1 MIGCVGDALL
11 DVSVRLAEP
20 IKPKTDTAAS
30 IHARQGGS
38 AANVALEAARLCGQ
52 AKFIGAVGRDLFGEQ
67 IAAELTRNGVEIC
80 GPRTHKTGSLVALL
94 DEQGEASMLTDRA
107 QASQVD
113 SWSPDY
119 LTGLR
124 ALHVTSYALFAEP
137 LATVAAEL
145 MAAAAEVD
153 ILVSVDVSSVAG
165 VNKFGLNSYL
175 SLLADLPID
184 VLLAS
189 AAEAELLAS
198 HAELLSLADVVVIKQ
213 GADPTVLL
221 QATLAG
227 PKPTECDRQEFLPL
241 ALAEVTDTV
250 GAGDAFAAGLLVA
263 RAQQHDWP
271 QAVVAGQAAAA
282 DLLGRRNRAR
292 QAGPA

>member
-11 DVSVRLAEP
+11 DISVRLAEP

-38 AANVALEAARLCGQ
+38 AANVALEAARLCGRS
-52 AKFIGAVGRDLFGEQ
+52 KFIGAVGQDFFGEQ

-107 QASQVD
+107 QASQVA

-119 LTGLR
+119 LAGLL

-137 LATVAAEL
+137 LSTVACEL
-145 MAAAAEVD
+145 MAAAAKDD

-165 VNKFGLNSYL
+165 VKMFGLDRYL
-175 SLLADLPID
+175 SVLADLPID

-198 HAELLSLADVVVIKQ
+198 QVELSSLADVVVVKQ
-213 GADPTVLL
+213 GAGPTVLL
-221 QATLAG
+221 QA
-227 PKPTECDRQEFLPL
+227 KPPEADRQEFPPP

-263 RAQQHDWP
+263 RTQRQDWP
-271 QAVVAGQAAAA
+271 QAVLAGQAAAA
-282 DLLGRRNRAR
+282 DLLERRNKAR
-292 QAGPA
+292 QAQ

>member
-20 IKPKTDTAAS
+20 IKPKTDTTAS

-38 AANVALEAARLCGQ
+38 AANVALEAARLCGR
-52 AKFIGAVGRDLFGEQ
+52 AKFIGAVGRDFFGEQ

-107 QASQVD
+107 QASQVA

-119 LTGLR
+119 LAGLR

-137 LATVAAEL
+137 LSRVACEMMVAA
-145 MAAAAEVD
+145 AKAD

-165 VNKFGLNSYL
+165 VKKFGLDRYL
-175 SLLADLPID
+175 SVLADLPID

-189 AAEAELLAS
+189 AAEAELLVGQV
-198 HAELLSLADVVVIKQ
+198 ELSSLADVAVVKQ
-213 GADPTVLL
+213 GAGPTVLL
-221 QATLAG
+221 RTQPA
-227 PKPTECDRQEFLPL
+227 ECDRQEFPPPK
-241 ALAEVTDTV
+241 LAEVTDTV
-250 GAGDAFAAGLLVA
+250 GAGDAFAAGLLVDWVQ
-263 RAQQHDWP
+263 RHDWP
-271 QAVVAGQAAAA
+271 QAVMSGQAAAA
-282 DLLGRRNRAR
+282 DLLERRNKAR
-292 QAGPA
+292 QAE